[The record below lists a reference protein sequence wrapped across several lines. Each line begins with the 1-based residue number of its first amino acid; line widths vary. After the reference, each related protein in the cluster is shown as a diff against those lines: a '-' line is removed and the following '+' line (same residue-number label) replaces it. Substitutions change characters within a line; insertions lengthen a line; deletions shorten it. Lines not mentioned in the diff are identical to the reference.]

1 MKKHEKSQGMVQYA
15 LILVLIIVVIMGV
28 LITLWPT
35 VSVWLAPILSWNW
48 GLIILLTMVAITAIF
63 IIVVCLRNLKQKHD
77 DDKAFE
83 AYRLRTGNVAI
94 AHGPDTYAN
103 TAHAIGPKS

>member
-1 MKKHEKSQGMVQYA
+1 MKKHEKGQGMVQYA

-63 IIVVCLRNLKQKHD
+63 IIVVCLRNLKQKQDH
-77 DDKAFE
+77 
-83 AYRLRTGNVAI
+83 TQ
-94 AHGPDTYAN
+94 
-103 TAHAIGPKS
+103 